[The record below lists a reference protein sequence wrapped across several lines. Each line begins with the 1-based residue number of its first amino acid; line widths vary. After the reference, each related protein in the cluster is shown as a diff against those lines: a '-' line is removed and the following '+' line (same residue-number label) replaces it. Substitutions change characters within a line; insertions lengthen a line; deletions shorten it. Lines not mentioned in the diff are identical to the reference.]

1 MMLVTQ
7 SLCWSNFPML
17 NGLSAYE
24 SGHQRDLIPTSV
36 NNIDEAPIE
45 LVDSVDIGDKT
56 KTCHQQQLNKLTK

>member
-1 MMLVTQ
+1 
-7 SLCWSNFPML
+7 ML

-24 SGHQRDLIPTSV
+24 SGHQRDLIPTYV
-36 NNIDEAPIE
+36 TNIDEAPIE